1 MRVIETDLAEN
12 LAPLSG
18 YLWRE
23 GIANRVFEERGRQVL
38 EVQDAGHAERAR
50 ALYAAWREGR
60 VRFVEAP
67 HPAVPA
73 GPRRVGVITRSLRR
87 YPGLTALIALA
98 ILVFPFSV
106 AVGDG
111 GVNPVVAALLIADP
125 HAGAPGWAPWRW
137 LTPIFLHFSVVHLAF
152 NCVVTV
158 ELGRRVEGGC
168 GTPAFLLLVGV
179 IGVVS
184 NLVQVA
190 FGQSLLF
197 GGLSGVG
204 YGLLGFLLVM
214 ARRHP
219 GDARWGLP
227 QGLAL
232 GLLLFLV
239 LFSTGITEPFGLRVA
254 NAAHWGGLIAG
265 VAVGLIWSA
274 PKSGPAREG

>member
-1 MRVIETDLAEN
+1 MRVIETALAEN

-23 GIANRVFEERGRQVL
+23 GIANRVYEERGRQVL
-38 EVQDAGHAERAR
+38 EVQDPGHAERAR

-60 VRFVEAP
+60 IRFVEAP
-67 HPAVPA
+67 RPAAPA
-73 GPRRVGVITRSLRR
+73 GPRRAGVIARSLRR

-98 ILVFPFSV
+98 VLVFPFSV
-106 AVGDG
+106 AVGEG
-111 GVNPVVAALLIADP
+111 GLNPVVSALLIADP
-125 HAGAPGWAPWRW
+125 HAQVSTWAPWRW
-137 LTPIFLHFSVVHLAF
+137 LTPIFLHFSIVHLAF

-168 GTPAFLLLVGV
+168 GTLAFLLLVGV
-179 IGVVS
+179 IGVAS
-184 NLVQVA
+184 NLLQLV

-219 GDARWGLP
+219 GDVRWRLP

-239 LFSTGITEPFGLRVA
+239 VFSTGITEPFGLHVA

-265 VAVGLIWSA
+265 AVIGLFWA
-274 PKSGPAREG
+274 PKSGPARER